1 MLLVPRVLA
10 GMPMRRRVATE
21 RRAAGLAGAQ
31 VDPARP
37 NFHTFFALEPL
48 GLPHGFDRGEVRTDL
63 LVHAEGSRR
72 NVVAANRARRLKLFS
87 FSASNRGGRLS
98 AAALHLSSRRPPMP
112 RRPKLPNDPDDESG
126 PRLPAVSPQLE
137 PGQPTDLELMEG
149 IQRED
154 PEALSQLYD
163 RYNGIIKALI
173 LRVVHNEAEADDLLQ
188 EIFMELWNQAK
199 NFSAQKGKPLGWMVT
214 LARRRAIDGLRKKQA
229 YQRAG
234 ERLQNETEQQP
245 DAWVHNSTEEEIEF
259 SDTRVLVRKVINGLP
274 PAQQQAINLAFFRG
288 MSQREIAANTNTPLG
303 TVKTRLELGL
313 KKIYDGL
320 KELKDEL

>member
-1 MLLVPRVLA
+1 
-10 GMPMRRRVATE
+10 MPSAPAAIIGRRFARFF
-21 RRAAGLAGAQ
+21 
-31 VDPARP
+31 PARIVHLRP
-37 NFHTFFALEPL
+37 FDCRRQTNLVRQRR
-48 GLPHGFDRGEVRTDL
+48 GISLPREDETKSRWTPRL
-63 LVHAEGSRR
+63 IGSTSC
-72 NVVAANRARRLKLFS
+72 LF
-87 FSASNRGGRLS
+87 LQ
-98 AAALHLSSRRPPMP
+98 PMP
-112 RRPKLPNDPDDESG
+112 RRPKIPIDAESEDTG

-137 PGQPTDLELMEG
+137 PGEPTDLELMHG
-149 IQRED
+149 IQQED
-154 PEALSQLYD
+154 PEALSKLYD

-173 LRVVHNEAEADDLLQ
+173 LRVIHNEAEADDLLQ

-229 YQRAG
+229 YARAG

-245 DAWVHNSTEEEIEF
+245 DAWVHNATEEEINF
-259 SDTRVLVRKVINGLP
+259 SDTRVIIRRVINSLP
-274 PAQQQAINLAFFRG
+274 PAQQRAIDLAFFRG
-288 MSQREIAANTNTPLG
+288 MSQREIAAHTNTPLG